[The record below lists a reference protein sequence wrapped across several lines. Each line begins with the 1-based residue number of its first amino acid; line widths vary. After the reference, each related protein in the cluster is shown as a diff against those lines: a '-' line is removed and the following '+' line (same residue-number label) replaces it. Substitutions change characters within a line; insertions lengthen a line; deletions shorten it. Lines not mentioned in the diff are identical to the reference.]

1 VENKILRQ
9 DTVVE
14 KLLVLANSDPDVKAV
29 VMNGS
34 RVNPNVVPDEHQDYD
49 IAFYLASEAIEK
61 YKKNLT
67 WIDDFGSLV
76 LYQLNYFGEKNYIF
90 LIQYFSGLRI
100 DISFSDIDELQQDI
114 DEDSLSYILLDK
126 ENRIKI
132 DPIPNDNGY
141 RIKAPTKFEWQFTTN
156 ELLWIQICI
165 LKEIARGEMELAISL
180 YNEILVPEFIKL
192 LSWLAG
198 KNHNWNINVGKS
210 GRWLKKYIPN
220 EMYLRCFEIYV
231 GNGKI
236 GIIKNIR
243 RLNQLLLELG
253 TEISATLEYRYPL
266 EDHHKT
272 YLYLERFIIKNNLE

>member
-198 KNHNWNINVGKS
+198 KKS
-210 GRWLKKYIPN
+210 
-220 EMYLRCFEIYV
+220 
-231 GNGKI
+231 
-236 GIIKNIR
+236 
-243 RLNQLLLELG
+243 Q
-253 TEISATLEYRYPL
+253 LEYQCR
-266 EDHHKT
+266 KI
-272 YLYLERFIIKNNLE
+272 R